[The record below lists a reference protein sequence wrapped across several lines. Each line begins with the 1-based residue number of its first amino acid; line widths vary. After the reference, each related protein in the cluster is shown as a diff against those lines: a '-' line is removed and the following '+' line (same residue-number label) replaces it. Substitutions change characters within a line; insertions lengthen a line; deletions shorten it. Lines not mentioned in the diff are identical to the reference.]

1 MSIKTVE
8 NDPDGLKRN
17 FMLTIPATD
26 IEARVDEE
34 VKRIAPQVRMP
45 GFRPGTVPPNLVRK
59 MHGDSLRQDAL
70 QGSVQAGVE
79 ELLMKTG
86 IRPAVRP
93 EVNLA
98 NDYTPGGDAEVNVS
112 VEALPTVAPPQVD
125 DIKIDR
131 LNVEVSEDDL
141 NEQLARLAS
150 QGKRWTDAPKKHAAA
165 LGDQIIMDFDGKV
178 GGKPF
183 NGGAGTDMAIE
194 LGSGRLIPGFEDQLV
209 GAKVGEDRN
218 VTVTFPDNYP
228 VEELK
233 GKQGEFAVKVKSVK
247 TSSEQQV
254 DDEFAKALG
263 LPDLEQLKS
272 LIRDQMQQ
280 ELNTLIRTHMKRQL
294 LDILAERHD
303 FAVPVSMVE
312 AEYQNILAQ
321 LRQEAGN
328 EEDPEAAMA
337 EIEKDAAAYRDIAER
352 RVRLGLLL
360 SEVGAAN
367 GVEVTEAEMQSI
379 VAHHARQFQ
388 GKDRENFLRMVD
400 QDTMFAAQLRAPLY
414 EDKVVDY
421 LFSTADVTERQSTR
435 AQIEAE
441 LESEEGHVHVH
452 GPDCGHDHGEAA
464 PAAAKPAKG
473 KAKAPKAK
481 AVTEEAPK
489 PAKPVKDGAGGKPA
503 TKPAA
508 KKAEA
513 KPVKAE
519 APKPAPKKT
528 AAKPAA
534 KKAEA
539 KPAAKK
545 APAKKAK

>member
-45 GFRPGTVPPNLVRK
+45 GFRPGKVPPNLVRK

-98 NDYTPGGDAEVNVS
+98 TDYTPGGDAEVNVS
-112 VEALPTVAPPQVD
+112 VEALPIVAPPQVD

-178 GGKPF
+178 GGNPF

-233 GKQGEFAVKVKSVK
+233 GKRFAFGDPNSTMGHLMPRYMLAQAGVRAEQLASFKHISDHMNIVLAVLAGDFDAGAVKEDVFFTQEQRGLRAIA
-247 TSSEQQV
+247 TSPPIFDHLFISS
-254 DDEFAKALG
+254 KR
-263 LPDLEQLKS
+263 LP
-272 LIRDQMQQ
+272 
-280 ELNTLIRTHMKRQL
+280 
-294 LDILAERHD
+294 AE
-303 FAVPVSMVE
+303 
-312 AEYQNILAQ
+312 
-321 LRQEAGN
+321 
-328 EEDPEAAMA
+328 
-337 EIEKDAAAYRDIAER
+337 K
-352 RVRLGLLL
+352 
-360 SEVGAAN
+360 VGA
-367 GVEVTEAEMQSI
+367 
-379 VAHHARQFQ
+379 
-388 GKDRENFLRMVD
+388 LRN
-400 QDTMFAAQLRAPLY
+400 ALLN
-414 EDKVVDY
+414 
-421 LFSTADVTERQSTR
+421 L
-435 AQIEAE
+435 
-441 LESEEGHVHVH
+441 
-452 GPDCGHDHGEAA
+452 
-464 PAAAKPAKG
+464 AKEPNG
-473 KAKAPKAK
+473 KAILQAMTPG
-481 AVTEEAPK
+481 VTGL
-489 PAKPVKDGAGGKPA
+489 VS
-503 TKPAA
+503 AA
-508 KKAEA
+508 NQDYDNLRSILNKLKELGVN
-513 KPVKAE
+513 P
-519 APKPAPKKT
+519 
-528 AAKPAA
+528 
-534 KKAEA
+534 
-539 KPAAKK
+539 
-545 APAKKAK
+545 